1 MKKKIL
7 IVGGSGLIG
16 SNFILNNYSNYK
28 EIINLDIVNSKKLQ
42 KINNYKFLYLDLSI
56 KKNVEKEFCNVLNKI
71 KNLEYFVNCSYIT
84 DHNYSKS
91 NFDEIEYDSFINNLD
106 YHLST
111 YTWTAKLV
119 LDYMKKYK
127 KGSVVLLNSIYGILG
142 QDLSIYKNTNMRE
155 NLTYSVAKGGVTNVI
170 RQFASY
176 YGKYNIR
183 VNSVCSGGI
192 EGHIKSFQKKKQS
205 KNFVSNYSS
214 KCPLGR
220 LAKPVEVSNVI
231 KFLCSNDSSYI
242 TGTNLIV
249 DGGWSAI

>member
-7 IVGGSGLIG
+7 IIGGSGLIG
-16 SNFILNNYSNYK
+16 SNFILKNHNKYK
-28 EIINLDIVNSKKLQ
+28 EVINLDIINNGKLQ

-56 KKNVEKEFCNVLNKI
+56 RENVEKEFDIILNNI
-71 KNLEYFVNCSYIT
+71 KNLEYFINCSYIT
-84 DHNYSKS
+84 DRNYSKS
-91 NFDEIEYDSFINNLD
+91 NFKEIEYDNFVNNLN
-106 YHLST
+106 YNLFT

-119 LDYMKKYK
+119 LDYFKKYK

-142 QDLSIYKNTNMRE
+142 QDLSLYKNTNMKE
-155 NLTYSVAKGGVTNVI
+155 NFTYSVAKGGITNAI

-183 VNSVCSGGI
+183 VNSICSGGI
-192 EGHIKSFQKKKQS
+192 EGHIKSSKQKQS
-205 KNFVSNYSS
+205 KNFISNYSA

-220 LAKPVEVSNVI
+220 LAKPAEISNVI
-231 KFLCSNDSSYI
+231 KFLCSEESSYI

>member
-7 IVGGSGLIG
+7 IIGGSGLIG
-16 SNFILNNYSNYK
+16 SNFILKNHNNYK
-28 EIINLDIVNSKKLQ
+28 EIINLDIINNNKLQ

-56 KKNVEKEFCNVLNKI
+56 RDNVEKEFNIILNNI
-71 KNLEYFVNCSYIT
+71 RNLEYFINCSYIT
-84 DHNYSKS
+84 DQDYSKS
-91 NFDEIEYDSFINNLD
+91 NFKEIKYDNFVNNLN
-106 YHLST
+106 YNLFT

-142 QDLSIYKNTNMRE
+142 QDLSLYKNTNMKE
-155 NLTYSVAKGGVTNVI
+155 NFTYSVAKGGITNAI

-192 EGHIKSFQKKKQS
+192 KGHIKSSKQKQS
-205 KNFVSNYSS
+205 KNFIKNYSA

-220 LAKPVEVSNVI
+220 LAKPAEISNVI
-231 KFLCSNDSSYI
+231 KFLCSDESSYI